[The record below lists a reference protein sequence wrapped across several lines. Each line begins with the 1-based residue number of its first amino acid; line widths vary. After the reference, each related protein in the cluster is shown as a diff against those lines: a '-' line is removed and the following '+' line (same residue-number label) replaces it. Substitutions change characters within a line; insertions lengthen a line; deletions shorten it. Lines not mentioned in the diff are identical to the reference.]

1 MNQHPAGPGKTTI
14 AIDVL
19 TTIARLAALN
29 VPGVSRMSSPSGK
42 AVKGLFRRSQYEDG
56 TVIEVKDDIV
66 YADLYLVMSS
76 DVNIRD
82 VGRRVQ
88 YEVAR
93 AITDMVGMQVG
104 RINVHIEDIDY
115 SQETEA

>member
-1 MNQHPAGPGKTTI
+1 MTHNPVGPGKTTV

-19 TTIARLAALN
+19 TTIARLTTLN

-42 AVKGLFRRSQYEDG
+42 AVKGLFRRGQYVDG
-56 TVIEVKDDIV
+56 TVIEVKDDLV
-66 YADLYLVMSS
+66 YADLYLVLSS
-76 DVNIRD
+76 EVNIRD
-82 VGRRVQ
+82 VSRRVQ

-104 RINVHIEDIDY
+104 RINVHVEDIDY
-115 SQETEA
+115 SQATEA